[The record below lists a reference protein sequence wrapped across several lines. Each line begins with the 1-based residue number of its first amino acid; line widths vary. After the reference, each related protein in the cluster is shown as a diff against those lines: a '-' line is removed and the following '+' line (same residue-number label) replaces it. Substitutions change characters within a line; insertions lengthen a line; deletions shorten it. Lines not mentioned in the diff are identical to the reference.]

1 MGKKYHE
8 QICWQQLSGK
18 NPLQVLLG
26 IGCVLRAGVLVVC
39 QFCFG
44 GRWCLGG
51 TLGFVHVLGVSV
63 VSWQCSGGVL
73 VVLKEWYFLN

>member
-1 MGKKYHE
+1 MGKIIMTKYVGNN
-8 QICWQQLSGK
+8 CLGK
-18 NPLQVLLG
+18 TPCRSFRELG
-26 IGCVLRAGVLVVC
+26 AGVLVVC

-73 VVLKEWYFLN
+73 VVLKEWHL

>member
-1 MGKKYHE
+1 MVMQEDGDGEKYHE
-8 QICWQQLSGK
+8 KICWQQLSGK

-51 TLGFVHVLGVSV
+51 TLV
-63 VSWQCSGGVL
+63 VCP
-73 VVLKEWYFLN
+73 